1 MGLKSKMKIFWSE
14 HRDPILFYI
23 IIIVGILLL
32 IKGLNKLAGNRL
44 NENEANNE
52 IEISFQENKE
62 NKKLIDEFLQYCRN
76 KQIEKAYD
84 LISDKCKKEK
94 YNTVSSFEKNY
105 YNKIFNQNKNIE
117 IEKQENNTYKITFYN
132 DMLETG
138 KIDKENN
145 IVDYYK
151 IEDSIM
157 ESKIYINLQ
166 NNIK

>member
-23 IIIVGILLL
+23 IIVVVL
-32 IKGLNKLAGNRL
+32 IKGLNRLAGNRL

-62 NKKLIDEFLQYCRN
+62 NKKLIDEFLEYCRN

-94 YNTVSSFEKNY
+94 YNTVSNFEKNY

>member
-23 IIIVGILLL
+23 IIILGILLL

>member
-151 IEDSIM
+151 IEDSII